1 MRVGL
6 AGAGRMGARH
16 ARVVA
21 MNPLVSELVIADA
34 DVARARE
41 VAGILQDE
49 TATVIA
55 ASKVDEL
62 FGGGLDAL
70 VIATP
75 TPTHAP
81 LILRAAAE
89 KLAVLC
95 EKPVTLDLAGNDR
108 VIEAVESTGTYLQ
121 VGFNRRFDPGFVRCA
136 DLVAKGSIGRLFLT
150 QMCTRDPQ
158 PPPAEYLA
166 VSGGVFCDMHIHD
179 FDAIRFVT
187 GQEVVEVYADGAAL
201 QGAGV
206 EEFDDVD
213 TTALVLRMTDQS
225 LAVISGS
232 RTNLRGYDV
241 RCEVHGTRDSVATG
255 MGGRMPLGHA
265 DGTASHRPYT
275 GFLDRFAEAYQLEV
289 AAFLGNVHDGLPSP
303 CTGTDARAALEIALA
318 ANRARRERRP
328 VTLAEI
334 AAEELSRDSTGEAAA

>member
-1 MRVGL
+1 
-6 AGAGRMGARH
+6 
-16 ARVVA
+16 
-21 MNPLVSELVIADA
+21 
-34 DVARARE
+34 
-41 VAGILQDE
+41 
-49 TATVIA
+49 
-55 ASKVDEL
+55 
-62 FGGGLDAL
+62 
-70 VIATP
+70 
-75 TPTHAP
+75 
-81 LILRAAAE
+81 
-89 KLAVLC
+89 
-95 EKPVTLDLAGNDR
+95 
-108 VIEAVESTGTYLQ
+108 
-121 VGFNRRFDPGFVRCA
+121 
-136 DLVAKGSIGRLFLT
+136 
-150 QMCTRDPQ
+150 
-158 PPPAEYLA
+158 
-166 VSGGVFCDMHIHD
+166 MHIHD

-289 AAFLGNVHDGLPSP
+289 AAFLGNVHDGLASP
-303 CTGTDARAALEIALA
+303 CTGADARAALEIALA

-334 AAEELSRDSTGEAAA
+334 AADLSRGSTGEAAA

>member
-1 MRVGL
+1 
-6 AGAGRMGARH
+6 MGARH

-21 MNPLVSELVIADA
+21 MNPLVTELVIADA
-34 DVARARE
+34 DESRARE
-41 VAGILQDE
+41 VAGMLQDE
-49 TATVIA
+49 TAKVTA

-62 FGGGLDAL
+62 FGAGLDAL

-81 LILRAAAE
+81 LILRAADE

-289 AAFLGNVHDGLPSP
+289 AAFLGNVHDGLASP
-303 CTGTDARAALEIALA
+303 CTGADARAALEIALA

-334 AAEELSRDSTGEAAA
+334 AADLSRGSTGEAAA